1 MQATDTIKHVD
12 DNDIDAAI
20 LDVVKEEGKDDAFE
34 DTGEEE
40 EGGIEEEYDKEE
52 TSDDRTHR
60 VVDLMDEDDAN
71 DDEEDNHDEEY
82 DTGKKIEILERTD
95 MYSKLMKDKLD
106 SFRSSR
112 KDTKE
117 LHVTSDTRE
126 NNHDT
131 EAPTKVVLN
140 LKKGAKSKY
149 LNDEVDE
156 VDHSAHFTQ
165 VVFMTVAMALSA
177 GFGAVPFFFVR
188 NLSPVMNGLAT
199 ATACGVMF
207 AASFDLVHEGQP
219 HGALM
224 VFAGILLGTVFIQII
239 KNILD
244 GVGDVRFGHLHGAKA
259 KRLILIV
266 GIMAAHAIGEGCGV
280 GVSFVGEKGLAQ
292 GTLTTLAIGV
302 HNIPEGMAKAT
313 VLISQGATAS
323 EALIWSIMTCLPQP
337 MMAIPSYMF
346 VNMFEFLL
354 PIALGFAAGCM
365 IWMVFAELLPEALKD
380 CQASHVASAATVSAA
395 ALEGFRMMFE
405 YLESSNH
412 MSESVFEDK
421 SPSWK
426 ISGENQNIPWFS
438 AVLFTSA
445 ILSSMGVHLVTL
457 PVPVILGSTSVMLGC
472 LGFLPLTRDLVFS
485 EIIPRLHIVSAALV
499 GVLCILLLRGYILDA
514 SWIIPSPSKLASDKN
529 GSMLQDMQAP
539 KPLMSSKVHPK
550 PMKMY
555 APLRTLAVILVIT
568 SLAHSLISGAHIAR
582 NPEKETTSLA
592 VLYGCLFGIFSG
604 CAISL
609 WSIYQPS
616 FAITGLLAASMS
628 TACIMSMNLAAFNIT
643 FMQPYPSGSIDTL
656 SYIIHGAISMTSFLT
671 LAVGMSMNSRYCRF
685 GILLTV
691 LSIAGG
697 CGIAYS
703 ICHMG
708 VSSLCVSV
716 DSLFID

>member
-1 MQATDTIKHVD
+1 MV
-12 DNDIDAAI
+12 N
-20 LDVVKEEGKDDAFE
+20 EEGKEDAFK
-34 DTGEEE
+34 DSEE

-52 TSDDRTHR
+52 DGEDLTNH
-60 VVDLMDEDDAN
+60 VVDLMDEDDTN
-71 DDEEDNHDEEY
+71 DDDEDDRGEEY
-82 DTGKKIEILERTD
+82 DAEKKVEVIERTD
-95 MYSKLMKDKLD
+95 MYSKMMKDKLD

-112 KDTKE
+112 KDTKALPLTTGTLE
-117 LHVTSDTRE
+117 E
-126 NNHDT
+126 NQH
-131 EAPTKVVLN
+131 TKKSSKVSLD

-149 LNDEVDE
+149 LMDQGGE

-165 VVFMTVAMALSA
+165 VVFMTIAMAVSA
-177 GFGAVPFFFVR
+177 GFGAVPFFFVKK
-188 NLSPVMNGLAT
+188 LSPVMNGLAT

-219 HGALM
+219 HGAVM
-224 VFAGILLGTVFIQII
+224 VFVGILLGTIFIQII

-244 GVGDVRFGHLHGAKA
+244 GVGNVQFGHLHGAKA

-280 GVSFVGEKGLAQ
+280 GVSFVGEKGLSQ

-313 VLISQGATAS
+313 VLISQGATAT
-323 EALIWSIMTCLPQP
+323 EALIWSIVTCLPQP

-380 CQASHVASAATVSAA
+380 CQASHVASTATISAA

-405 YLESSNH
+405 YLESSTH
-412 MSESVFEDK
+412 MSESVFEK

-426 ISGENQNIPWFS
+426 IPGENQNISWFG

-445 ILSSMGVHLVTL
+445 ILSSMAVHVVTL

-485 EIIPRLHIVSAALV
+485 EIIPRLHIMSAALV

-529 GSMLQDMQAP
+529 ASMLQDVQAP
-539 KPLMSSKVHPK
+539 KSLMSSKVHPK

-616 FAITGLLAASMS
+616 FAVTGLLAASMS
-628 TACIMSMNLAAFNIT
+628 TACITSMNLAAFNIT

-656 SYIIHGAISMTSFLT
+656 SYIIHGAISIASFLT

-691 LSIAGG
+691 LTIAGG

-708 VSSLCVSV
+708 ISSLCVSV

>member
-1 MQATDTIKHVD
+1 MV
-12 DNDIDAAI
+12 N
-20 LDVVKEEGKDDAFE
+20 EEGKEDAFK
-34 DTGEEE
+34 DSEE

-52 TSDDRTHR
+52 DGEDLTNH

-71 DDEEDNHDEEY
+71 DDDDDDRGEEY
-82 DTGKKIEILERTD
+82 DAEKKVEVIERTD
-95 MYSKLMKDKLD
+95 MYSKMMKDKLD

-112 KDTKE
+112 KDTKALPLTTGTLE
-117 LHVTSDTRE
+117 E
-126 NNHDT
+126 NQH
-131 EAPTKVVLN
+131 TKKSSKVSLD

-149 LNDEVDE
+149 LMDQGGE

-165 VVFMTVAMALSA
+165 VVFMTIAMAVSA
-177 GFGAVPFFFVR
+177 GFGAVPFFFVKK
-188 NLSPVMNGLAT
+188 LSPVMNGLAT

-219 HGALM
+219 HGAVM
-224 VFAGILLGTVFIQII
+224 VFVGILLGTIFIQII

-244 GVGDVRFGHLHGAKA
+244 GVGNVQFGHLHGAKA

-280 GVSFVGEKGLAQ
+280 GVSFVGEKGLSQ

-313 VLISQGATAS
+313 VLISQGATAT
-323 EALIWSIMTCLPQP
+323 EALIWSIVTCLPQP

-380 CQASHVASAATVSAA
+380 CQASHVASTATISAA

-405 YLESSNH
+405 YLESSTH
-412 MSESVFEDK
+412 MSESVFEK

-426 ISGENQNIPWFS
+426 IPGENQNISWFG

-445 ILSSMGVHLVTL
+445 ILSSMAVHVVTL

-485 EIIPRLHIVSAALV
+485 EIIPRLHIMSAALV

-514 SWIIPSPSKLASDKN
+514 SWIIPSPSKLASDKSA
-529 GSMLQDMQAP
+529 SMLQDVQAP
-539 KPLMSSKVHPK
+539 KSLMSSKVHPK

-616 FAITGLLAASMS
+616 FAVTGLLAASMS
-628 TACIMSMNLAAFNIT
+628 TACVTSMNLAAFNIT

-656 SYIIHGAISMTSFLT
+656 SYIIHGAISIASFLT

-691 LSIAGG
+691 LTIAGG

-708 VSSLCVSV
+708 ISSLCVSV